1 MLLETSRC
9 VVSRPVHPSAPKSG
23 LTKSL
28 QFVTPLSIDPTCRRR
43 ICHRRSERGRVE
55 GDRVTLEAASD
66 GGHTDAVVTA
76 SGEAATLETCL
87 RSSVRVGVEKDRDVR
102 CIVEMVRDGGQR

>member
-1 MLLETSRC
+1 
-9 VVSRPVHPSAPKSG
+9 
-23 LTKSL
+23 
-28 QFVTPLSIDPTCRRR
+28 
-43 ICHRRSERGRVE
+43 
-55 GDRVTLEAASD
+55 VTLEAASD